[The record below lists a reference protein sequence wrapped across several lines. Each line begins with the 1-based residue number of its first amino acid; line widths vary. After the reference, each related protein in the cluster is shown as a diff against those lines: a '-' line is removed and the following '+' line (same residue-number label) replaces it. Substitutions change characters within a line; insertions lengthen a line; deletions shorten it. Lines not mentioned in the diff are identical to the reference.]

1 MFKNPMCCIVYVL
14 GMLKN
19 GEFEFGN
26 YVDVVFASN
35 RMTD

>member
-1 MFKNPMCCIVYVL
+1 MFKNLMCVL

-26 YVDVVFASN
+26 YVDVVLGSN